1 MREEKKKQII
11 KISVFIT
18 SIFVIFL
25 SITYAFMN
33 QTAFGTKK
41 QVITTGN
48 LQIELEEENEI
59 VLENALPM
67 YDEVGKLQKSFN
79 FRLVNN
85 SSYDINYIL
94 YLEDITEA
102 GKEKL
107 SYDTVKYNLTKEN
120 QEYEPVLLSSIS
132 ENRIDQ
138 GISKAN
144 TTSHYS
150 LRLWIKAEQTNEE
163 AIKDKTLKFRI
174 GLKATNDLEN
184 TLKLSYEQDN
194 YDFIEIGPN
203 ASLATTVS
211 IKNPHISEAKYELYY
226 EIIEPTTITNTI
238 ESGYLKETK
247 NLPNGIIA
255 GKEIKE
261 VSMVINNTGN
271 QTIKVKIGIKETL
284 PNYEINLSNKEKP
297 LTREVLQKYFLYD
310 YTGNYQTL
318 TVPIS
323 GKYKVELWGAGP
335 NPALGGYT
343 RGTISL
349 EQNEELSIVV
359 GGNSS
364 SPLIGGYNGGGTSGI
379 FREKYG
385 HSGGGATDVRLK
397 NPDNTWNNIISLRS
411 RIMVAAGG
419 CGGNGNTGSSKGT
432 TGDAGGL
439 IGYTTTPSGYAAQ
452 FANGGSQTSGGTSGK
467 GVGSSTTSESGS
479 PGGFGYAG
487 NGGKGYSDGQA
498 SGGGSGYYGGS
509 GGVGAYNDG
518 WGGGGGSSFISGHA
532 GCIAIKSE
540 TDQTP
545 KVTTYSKIEDS
556 YHYSGKVFTDTVMI
570 DGAGYNWTTKK
581 EAKTNMPTHD
591 SLSTMTGNNGNGYA
605 RITYLGD

>member
-1 MREEKKKQII
+1 MREKNKQII

-18 SIFVIFL
+18 SIFIIFL

-33 QTAFGTKK
+33 QTVFGTKR

-67 YDEVGKLQKSFN
+67 YDEVGKLQESFN

-107 SYDTVKYNLTKEN
+107 SYDTIKYNLTKEN

-144 TTSHYS
+144 TTIHYS

-163 AIKDKTLKFRI
+163 EIKGKTLKFRI

-194 YDFIEIGPN
+194 HDFIEIGPN

-211 IKNPHISEAKYELYY
+211 IENPNVAETKYELYY

-247 NLPNGIIA
+247 DLPNGIIA

-297 LTREVLQKYFLYD
+297 LTREVLQKYFLYA
-310 YTGNYQTL
+310 YTGSNQTL

-323 GKYKVELWGAGP
+323 GKYKVELWGASGGTYY
-335 NPALGGYT
+335 NLGK
-343 RGTISL
+343 L
-349 EQNEELSIVV
+349 VE
-359 GGNSS
+359 
-364 SPLIGGYNGGGTSGI
+364 SPYGAYTSGI
-379 FREKYG
+379 ISLTEMEQLHIYVGGTKETFNCCAKQG
-385 HSGGGATDVRLK
+385 INAGSGGATDIRMK
-397 NPDNTWNNIISLRS
+397 DGDWDESKSLSS
-411 RIMVAAGG
+411 RIMVAGG
-419 CGGNGNTGSSKGT
+419 SGGTYGDSSAPIGGT
-432 TGDAGGL
+432 AGGL
-439 IGYTTTPSGYAAQ
+439 QSYAITHVNYPVSSATQTAGGAPTLGGEAGTFGIGGVNSTVGYNSG
-452 FANGGSQTSGGTSGK
+452 
-467 GVGSSTTSESGS
+467 
-479 PGGFGYAG
+479 AG
-487 NGGKGYSDGQA
+487 
-498 SGGGSGYYGGS
+498 GYYGG
-509 GGVGAYNDG
+509 GGGPS
-518 WGGGGGSSFISGHA
+518 GGGGSSFISGHA

-581 EAKTNMPTHD
+581 ETKTNMPTHD
-591 SLSTMTGNNGNGYA
+591 SLSVMTGNNGNGYA